1 MLSASVA
8 FRNVGYALQG
18 KPTIQAQ
25 PPLNAPRLIDLLFD
39 VHGHQVLPAFCIFTL
54 PITLLQYFCFPSLL
68 LTTLTRLLAP
78 SPCPLNAHGHQLLHD
93 GFFNGDPHPGNIMLL
108 EDGRVGLI
116 DWGQVKRIGKEERL
130 RIARLVIALAD
141 RDQLLTAQLWRDCGF
156 VTKHMDE
163 WCLDK

>member
-1 MLSASVA
+1 M
-8 FRNVGYALQG
+8 
-18 KPTIQAQ
+18 
-25 PPLNAPRLIDLLFD
+25 
-39 VHGHQVLPAFCIFTL
+39 
-54 PITLLQYFCFPSLL
+54 
-68 LTTLTRLLAP
+68 
-78 SPCPLNAHGHQLLHD
+78 NAHGYQLLHD

-116 DWGQVKRIGKEERL
+116 DWGQVKRIEKEERL

>member
-1 MLSASVA
+1 MNAL
-8 FRNVGYALQG
+8 GY
-18 KPTIQAQ
+18 
-25 PPLNAPRLIDLLFD
+25 
-39 VHGHQVLPAFCIFTL
+39 
-54 PITLLQYFCFPSLL
+54 
-68 LTTLTRLLAP
+68 
-78 SPCPLNAHGHQLLHD
+78 QLLHD

-163 WCLDK
+163 WCLDKSVDFSAPRTL